1 MKVVFE
7 QGKSASK
14 LLKYIFFFNIIASE
28 EVEGKCHPVNKLN
41 DDISKLYLLR
51 ENPRYLVVHL
61 LEQGRDTRAGHH
73 ARPSTNRLTHV
84 PTHPQTMKESYSFC
98 IKARQKKDG
107 TFLL

>member
-84 PTHPQTMKESYSFC
+84 PTPTNNEGKLLILHQG
-98 IKARQKKDG
+98 KAEKR
-107 TFLL
+107 TILL